1 MKNYLLFIF
10 VCILSF
16 GFSQTQKVRA
26 YLDTK
31 QFLAPG
37 IGEYAEVQIKFVGY
51 SLKYLKVE
59 DGLQS
64 EVVVSLDV
72 KKNDSIIAHES
83 YRLKSPIMK
92 DSIIDDF
99 FDLRRYALKPGSY
112 VLAIELKDLN
122 SEGESVKATSPF
134 VLGDFGSKISVSDIQ
149 VSEIITKGGDES
161 SLFYKSGYTMI
172 PNFSTFYPKE
182 LTKLPLY
189 FEIYNSKLLQDSL
202 FGIKQTI
209 VDKANQKEVV
219 EPVFTKCKKNEVVPF
234 LKSVDISTLPTGDYT
249 INYSVINKE
258 MKVIA
263 MSSYDFERS
272 NDLDLVINSTS
283 QMIDPAFQA
292 SITDDSVAFYLASLI
307 PMSKSSDVISI
318 LDILKSKNRENAR
331 KYIQAFWS
339 VTASTNPYE
348 GWMKYKVQVNMVEK
362 IYKNNFQAGFETD
375 RGRVY
380 LQYGP
385 PTNVIQ
391 KEVSSAEYPYEIWQY
406 NKIGKFSNKRFIFYN
421 PDLVNNAYRLLHSD
435 MIGELKN
442 QSWQLA
448 LNKRNTTNGSIDDP
462 NQNVQ
467 QSYGGNSY
475 NNFRQY

>member
-1 MKNYLLFIF
+1 MKNYLIFIF

-16 GFSQTQKVRA
+16 GFGQTHKVRA

-31 QFLAPG
+31 QFSAPSV
-37 IGEYAEVQIKFVGY
+37 GEYAEVQIKFVGY

-59 DGLQS
+59 GGLQS
-64 EVVVSLDV
+64 EVVVNLDI
-72 KKNDSIIAHES
+72 KSNDSVVAHEA
-83 YRLKSPIMK
+83 YRLKSPVMK

-99 FDLRRYALKPGSY
+99 FDLRRYALKPGAY

-122 SEGESVKATSPF
+122 TEAESVKASSPF
-134 VLGDFGSKISVSDIQ
+134 VIDDFDSKISISDIQ
-149 VSEIITKGGDES
+149 VSELITKGGDES

-182 LTKLPLY
+182 LTKLPIY
-189 FEIYNSKLLQDSL
+189 FEIYNSKKLQDSI

-209 VDKANQKEVV
+209 VDNSNQKEVV
-219 EPVFTKCKKNEVVPF
+219 EPVFSKSKKNEVVPF
-234 LKSVDISTLPTGDYT
+234 LKSVDISNLPTGSYT
-249 INYSVINKE
+249 INYSVINKD
-258 MKVIA
+258 MQVVA
-263 MSSYDFERS
+263 NTAYTFERS
-272 NDLDLVINSTS
+272 NDVDLAINSTN

-292 SITDDSVAFYLASLI
+292 SISNDSVAFYLASLI
-307 PMSKSSDVISI
+307 PMSKSSDIKSI
-318 LDILKSKNRENAR
+318 LEILKSKNRENAR

-348 GWMKYKVQVNMVEK
+348 GWMKYKAQVNMVEK

-391 KEVSSAEYPYEIWQY
+391 KEVSSTEYPYEIWQY
-406 NKIGKFSNKRFIFYN
+406 NKIEKFSNKRFIFYN

>member
-1 MKNYLLFIF
+1 MKNYLLYIF
-10 VCILSF
+10 VCIFSF
-16 GFSQTQKVRA
+16 GYSQTQKVRA

-31 QFLAPG
+31 QFSAPG

-51 SLKYLKVE
+51 SLKYLSVAG
-59 DGLQS
+59 GLQS
-64 EVVVSLDV
+64 EVVVNIDI
-72 KKNDSIIAHES
+72 KNNDSIIAHEG

-99 FDLRRYALKPGSY
+99 FDLRRYPLKPGNY
-112 VLAIELKDLN
+112 VLVIELKDLN
-122 SEGESVKATSPF
+122 TAGEPVKATSNF
-134 VLGDFGSKISVSDIQ
+134 DIDDFGSTISMSDIQ
-149 VSEIITKGGDES
+149 VSEIITKGGDET

-172 PNFSTFYPKE
+172 PNFSSFYSKE
-182 LTKLPLY
+182 LTKLPIY
-189 FEIYNSKLLQDSL
+189 FEVYNSKLFQDSV
-202 FGIKQTI
+202 FGIKQSI
-209 VDKANQKEVV
+209 IDNSNQKEVL
-219 EPVFTKCKKNEVVPF
+219 ESVFTKCKKNEVVPF
-234 LKSVDISTLPTGDYT
+234 LKAIDISSIHTGNYT

-258 MKVIA
+258 MQVVA
-263 MSSYDFERS
+263 NTSYVFERS
-272 NDLDLVINSTS
+272 NDLDLTINSSS
-283 QMIDPAFQA
+283 QIIDPAFQA
-292 SITDDSVAFYLASLI
+292 SIKDDSVSFYLASLI
-307 PMSKSSDVISI
+307 PMSKSSDVKSI
-318 LDILKSKNRENAR
+318 LEILKNKNKENAR

-339 VTASTNPYE
+339 VTSATNPYE
-348 GWMKYKVQVNMVEK
+348 GWMKYKVQVDMVEK
-362 IYKNNFQAGFETD
+362 LYGNNFQAGFETD

-385 PTNVIQ
+385 PTNIIQ
-391 KEVSSAEYPYEIWQY
+391 KEVSSTEYPYEIWQY
-406 NKIGKFSNKRFIFYN
+406 NKIEKFSNKRFIFYN

-462 NQNVQ
+462 TQNVQ

>member
-10 VCILSF
+10 VGILSF

-31 QFLAPG
+31 QFSAPG
-37 IGEYAEVQIKFVGY
+37 IGEYVEVQLKFVGY

-59 DGLQS
+59 GGLQS
-64 EVVVSLDV
+64 EVIVNLDI
-72 KKNDSIIAHES
+72 KKNDSIVSHEV

-92 DSIIDDF
+92 DSVIDDF
-99 FDLRRYALKPGSY
+99 FDLRRYALKPGKY
-112 VLAIELKDLN
+112 LLAIELRDLN
-122 SEGESVKATSPF
+122 TEGEPVKASSSF
-134 VLGDFGSKISVSDIQ
+134 EIDNYNSKISVSDIQ
-149 VSEIITKGGDES
+149 VSEIITKGGDEN

-172 PNFSTFYPKE
+172 PNFSSFYPKE
-182 LTKLPLY
+182 LSKLPIY
-189 FEIYNSKLLQDSL
+189 FEVYNSKQLQDSV
-202 FGIKQTI
+202 FGIKETI
-209 VDKANQKEVV
+209 IDNSNQKEIF
-219 EPVFTKCKKNEVVPF
+219 EPVFTKFKKNEVVPF
-234 LKSVDISTLPTGDYT
+234 LKAVDISLLPTGNYT
-249 INYSVINKE
+249 INYSVINK
-258 MKVIA
+258 A
-263 MSSYDFERS
+263 MEIVANTSYVFDRS
-272 NDLDLVINSTS
+272 NDVDFAINSTN

-292 SITDDSVAFYLASLI
+292 SIKDDSVSFYLASLI
-307 PMSKSSDVISI
+307 PMSKSSDVKSI
-318 LDILKSKNRENAR
+318 LEILKSKNRESAR

-339 VTASTNPYE
+339 VTASTHPYE
-348 GWMKYKVQVNMVEK
+348 GWMKYKAQVDLVEK
-362 IYKNNFQAGFETD
+362 IYGNNFQAGFETD

-385 PTNVIQ
+385 PTNIIQ
-391 KEVSSAEYPYEIWQY
+391 KEVSSTEYPYEIWQY

-462 NQNVQ
+462 NQNLQ
-467 QSYGGNSY
+467 QNYGGNSY

>member
-10 VCILSF
+10 IGILSF

-31 QFLAPG
+31 QFSAPG

-51 SLKYLKVE
+51 SLKYLNVTG
-59 DGLQS
+59 GLQS
-64 EVVVSLDV
+64 EVVVNIDI
-72 KKNDSIIAHES
+72 KKKDSIVAHEA

-99 FDLRRYALKPGSY
+99 FDLRRYPLKPGNY
-112 VLAIELKDLN
+112 ILAIELKDLN
-122 SEGESVKATSPF
+122 TTGESVKATSPF
-134 VLGDFGSKISVSDIQ
+134 VMDDFGAKISVSDVQ
-149 VSEIITKGGDES
+149 VSEIISKGGDES

-172 PNFSTFYPKE
+172 PNFSSFYPKE
-182 LTKLPLY
+182 LTTLPIYL
-189 FEIYNSKLLQDSL
+189 EVYNSKHLQDSV

-209 VDKANQKEVV
+209 IDNSSQKEVF

-234 LKSVDISTLPTGDYT
+234 LKSVDISTIPTGNYT
-249 INYSVINKE
+249 INFSVINKE
-258 MKVIA
+258 MQIVA
-263 MSSYDFERS
+263 NTSYTFDRS
-272 NDLDLVINSTS
+272 NDIDLTVNLME

-292 SITDDSVAFYLASLI
+292 SITDDSVTFYLASLI
-307 PMSKSSDVISI
+307 PMSKSSDVKSI
-318 LDILKSKNRENAR
+318 LDILKSKNKENAR

-339 VTASTNPYE
+339 VTAATNPYE
-348 GWMKYKVQVNMVEK
+348 GWLKYKAQVDLVEK
-362 IYKNNFQAGFETD
+362 IYKSNFQAGFETD

-385 PTNVIQ
+385 PTNILQ
-391 KEVSSAEYPYEIWQY
+391 KEVSSTEYPYEIWQY
-406 NKIGKFSNKRFIFYN
+406 NKIEKYSNKRFIFYN
-421 PDLVNNAYRLLHSD
+421 PDLVNNGYRLLHSD

-462 NQNVQ
+462 TQNVQ